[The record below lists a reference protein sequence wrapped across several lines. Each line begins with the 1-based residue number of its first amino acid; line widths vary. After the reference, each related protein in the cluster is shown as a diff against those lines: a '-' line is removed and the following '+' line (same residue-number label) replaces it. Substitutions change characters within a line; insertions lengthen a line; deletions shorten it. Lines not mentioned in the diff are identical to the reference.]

1 MIKTLLLQMKWQDH
15 IYNSKYLH
23 FMKLINF
30 KRTMKLMIIT
40 IAIRLNFLNV
50 TYAQNG
56 KQTIEMVPSNGGIKL
71 RLSKDYPKE
80 SPKAVLIVAH
90 GLSNHLGL
98 YDQFAKDLNKEKIAI
113 HRYDHRGHGLSGGKR
128 GYVKSFFEMVD
139 DMDVIVKKA
148 KAENPKLPIF
158 ILGHSMGGH
167 VAALYGTKYPGNVDG
182 YILAAGVLRY
192 HQMNFGYLPRP
203 EDPESYIS
211 VIKAAH
217 GTLNLPGYKD
227 LSELSV
233 EGDTL
238 SLKEVSVSLINAF
251 KPGLE
256 YLRDNSR
263 KFTDPVLLV
272 SGDADLY
279 VVPQDAIDFYQQT
292 NSKDNNLR
300 LYSGIGHF
308 LMNEKGGDVVTIDIA
323 DWIRKRF

>member
-1 MIKTLLLQMKWQDH
+1 MEIKILRKS
-15 IYNSKYLH
+15 I
-23 FMKLINF
+23 
-30 KRTMKLMIIT
+30 KLMMLTVVIS
-40 IAIRLNFLNV
+40 LNFIGV
-50 TYAQNG
+50 AYAQTG
-56 KQTIEMVPSNGGIKL
+56 KQTTEMVPSYDGIKL

-80 SPKAVLIVAH
+80 KPKAVLIVAH

-98 YDQFAKDLNKEKIAI
+98 YDNFAKDLNKDNIAI
-113 HRYDHRGHGLSGGKR
+113 YRYDHRGHGLSEGRR

-148 KAENPKLPIF
+148 KTENPGLPVF

-167 VAALYGTKYPGNVDG
+167 VAALYGTKYPGKVNG

-217 GTLNLPGYKD
+217 GTLNLPEFKD

-238 SLKEVSVSLINAF
+238 SLKECSVSLINAF

-292 NSKDNNLR
+292 NSTDNSLR
-300 LYSGIGHF
+300 LYNGIGHF
-308 LMNEKGGDVVTIDIA
+308 LMNEQNGDVVTKDIA
-323 DWIRKRF
+323 DWIKRRF

>member
-1 MIKTLLLQMKWQDH
+1 MKNKALKQ
-15 IYNSKYLH
+15 LVRRVV
-23 FMKLINF
+23 F
-30 KRTMKLMIIT
+30 T
-40 IAIRLNFLNV
+40 IAFGSLGFLNL
-50 TYAQNG
+50 TYAQTG
-56 KQTIEMVPSNGGIKL
+56 KQTTEMVTTYDGIKL
-71 RLSKDYPKE
+71 RLSKDYPHTQA
-80 SPKAVLIVAH
+80 KAVLIIAH

-98 YDQFAKDLNKEKIAI
+98 YDNFTKDLNKSSIAI
-113 HRYDHRGHGLSGGKR
+113 YRYDHRGHGLSEGKR

-148 KAENPKLPIF
+148 KTENPKLPVF

-167 VAALYGTKYPGNVDG
+167 VSALYGTKNPGKVDG

-192 HQMNFGYLPRP
+192 HQMNMGWLPRP

-211 VIKAAH
+211 VIEATH
-217 GTLNLPGYKD
+217 GTLNLPGFKD
-227 LSELSV
+227 LKKLSV
-233 EGDTL
+233 AGDTM

-251 KPGLE
+251 EGGLE

-292 NSKDNNLR
+292 NSTDNNLR

-308 LMNEKGGDVVTIDIA
+308 LMNEKGGDIITKDIA
-323 DWIRKRF
+323 EWIKRRS

>member
-1 MIKTLLLQMKWQDH
+1 MIAL
-15 IYNSKYLH
+15 
-23 FMKLINF
+23 
-30 KRTMKLMIIT
+30 T
-40 IAIRLNFLNV
+40 IAIGSLNFINMV
-50 TYAQNG
+50 HAQTG
-56 KQTIEMVPSNGGIKL
+56 KQTIEMVPSYDHVKL
-71 RLSKDYPKE
+71 RLSKDYPSE
-80 SPKAVLIVAH
+80 QPKAVLIIAH

-98 YDQFAKDLNKEKIAI
+98 YDNFTKDLNKDQIAI
-113 HRYDHRGHGLSGGKR
+113 YRYDHRGHGLSEGKR
-128 GYVKSFFEMVD
+128 GYVKSFFEMVE

-148 KAENPKLPIF
+148 KAENPGLPVF

-167 VAALYGTKYPGNVDG
+167 VSALYGTKYPGNVDG

-192 HQMNFGYLPRP
+192 HQMNMGWLPRP

-211 VIKAAH
+211 TIEATH
-217 GTLNLPGYKD
+217 GTLNLPGLK
-227 LSELSV
+227 EIKNLSV
-233 EGDTL
+233 AGDTM

-292 NSKDNNLR
+292 NSKDNSLR
-300 LYSGIGHF
+300 LYNGIGHF
-308 LMNEKGGDVVTIDIA
+308 LMNEQNGDIVTKDIA
-323 DWIRKRF
+323 EWIKRRF

>member
-1 MIKTLLLQMKWQDH
+1 MEIRNLK
-15 IYNSKYLH
+15 
-23 FMKLINF
+23 
-30 KRTMKLMIIT
+30 IT
-40 IAIRLNFLNV
+40 IKMMVLTVAISLNFLNM
-50 TYAQNG
+50 TYSQTG
-56 KQTIEMVPSNGGIKL
+56 KQAIEMVPSYDGIKL

-98 YDQFAKDLNKEKIAI
+98 YDDFSKDLNKEKIAI
-113 HRYDHRGHGLSGGKR
+113 YRYDHRGHGLSEGKR

-148 KAENPKLPIF
+148 KSENPKLPVF

-167 VAALYGTKYPGNVDG
+167 VAALYGTKYPGNVNG

-217 GTLNLPGYKD
+217 GTMNLPGFKD
-227 LSELSV
+227 LLELSV
-233 EGDTL
+233 KGDSL
-238 SLKEVSVSLINAF
+238 SLKECSVSLINAF

-279 VVPQDAIDFYQQT
+279 VVPQDAIDFYWQT
-292 NSKDNNLR
+292 NSTDNSLR

-308 LMNEKGGDVVTIDIA
+308 LMNEEKGDVVTKDIV
-323 DWIRKRF
+323 DWLRRRF